1 MKIIRVG
8 PRVQFVLQPQPCVQ
22 VARRLATIMDQN
34 LKNVMQQPK
43 SGRKYRR
50 GKKLHTAS
58 APGQAPAVDTG
69 LLISNIAITPHST
82 GAMVGVLRDARNIP
96 AEWRR
101 QNPKKQKPRIL
112 YATALEM
119 GRKGLAARPAF
130 RISIPPTL
138 RRKIIPR
145 NIISHFNK

>member
-1 MKIIRVG
+1 MKIVRVG
-8 PRVQFVLQPQPCVQ
+8 PGVQFVLQRQASVQ
-22 VARRLATIMDQN
+22 VARQLATIMDQN

-43 SGRKYRR
+43 SGRIYRR
-50 GKKLHTAS
+50 GRKDHRAS

-69 LLISNIAITPHST
+69 LLIANVVITPHPT
-82 GAMVGVLRDARNIP
+82 GAMVGVLREARNVP

-112 YATALEM
+112 YATALEF

-138 RRKIIPR
+138 RSKIIPR